1 MLRQPVVFLLLL
13 LHHAHTFKIMLSQ
26 PNSYK
31 YTVRWCIEP
40 EKKPTT
46 EAEKENS
53 RVLELERL
61 KLASRIAAE
70 RYNTEQRRKMLVAA
84 SSSILG
90 ASAWVSRR
98 LLGVVESEREALKNG
113 SGGRSQSIA
122 TLRAMERQSLPLPV
136 ALRNGRPTVVDFYA
150 DWCENCM
157 VMAPRVAALERQ
169 YGERVNFVTLN
180 GDDPLGDNDALVSLF
195 RVDGIPHFA
204 FISGNGDVETALI
217 GDVPVAVFAAELNA
231 LLESSGP
238 LLHPLP
244 YLGYDAFASKGTL
257 QEQGFEGRGVSVFDG
272 GRNVKLSMEA
282 AEEIARSKVFNGENP
297 ADPTAPGF
305 PL

>member
-1 MLRQPVVFLLLL
+1 MG
-13 LHHAHTFKIMLSQ
+13 
-26 PNSYK
+26 
-31 YTVRWCIEP
+31 
-40 EKKPTT
+40 
-46 EAEKENS
+46 
-53 RVLELERL
+53 LELERL

-70 RYNTEQRRKMLVAA
+70 RYNTEQRRKILVAA
-84 SSSILG
+84 SASLLG

-98 LLGVVESEREALKNG
+98 LLGVAESERETLALKNG

-231 LLESSGP
+231 LLGSSGP

-244 YLGYDAFASKGTL
+244 YLGYDAFPSKGTL
-257 QEQGFEGRGVSVFDG
+257 QEQSFKGRGVSIFDG
-272 GRNVKLSMEA
+272 GRNVKLAIEE
-282 AEEIARSKVFNGENP
+282 AEEIARSKVNRENP
-297 ADPTAPGF
+297 DP
-305 PL
+305 